1 MKKILDLD
9 EWRLDKKMTET
20 KRTASV
26 SIHLKYIDVKKVI
39 TLTPKER
46 TIAIDK
52 HLKDSFS
59 KLLNT
64 KLFDTY
70 KLIGTVKK
78 PRGVE
83 TEILLKDIGKLAERT
98 FVEHIFINS
107 VQGAKR
113 IVTETA
119 HNFFCI
125 KMTVAIQVEG
135 AKKGL
140 QTYEERYVLVKAKSS
155 EEAYKKIER
164 HSKHYEK
171 PYLNAQGQL
180 VRWKVESLDDC
191 YVTDIVNS
199 DDMNEP
205 GGAEVFSVLKRRK
218 LTSKRYW
225 NGKLD

>member
-9 EWRLDKKMTET
+9 EWRLGKNTSET

-26 SIHLKYIDVKKVI
+26 SIHLKYIDLKKVI
-39 TLTPKER
+39 NLTPKER
-46 TIAIDK
+46 TIAINN

-70 KLIGTVKK
+70 KLIGTAKK

-83 TEILLKDIGKLAERT
+83 TKIYLTDIEKLANYT

-107 VQGAKR
+107 IRGAKK
-113 IVTETA
+113 IINVA
-119 HNFFCI
+119 SSSFFCI
-125 KMTVAIQVEG
+125 KMTVAIQIEG
-135 AKKGL
+135 IKKGL
-140 QTYEERYVLVKAKSS
+140 QTYEERYVLIKAKSS
-155 EEAYKKIER
+155 DDAYKKIGR
-164 HSKHYEK
+164 RKKQYEK
-171 PYLNAQGQL
+171 PYLNSQGQL

-191 YVTDIVNS
+191 YATDIINFENLN
-199 DDMNEP
+199 DPE
-205 GGAEVFSVLKRRK
+205 GAEVFSVLKRRK